1 MDWLVSECCK
11 LWKISNNMS
20 MNSLQ
25 CCNITQGKC
34 KLNLCDCSFT
44 VLLYYEDLSIRW
56 CNYCWILTI
65 DNLYF
70 LQLLCSPPKANKMN
84 FGFSV
89 SICCLFKKCCFIAY
103 AMFKKEIYLS
113 VGNIFCKWSKFN
125 FCFPQN
131 HFYILQRIKYA
142 NDVCYWDSFLE

>member
-56 CNYCWILTI
+56 YNYCCILTI

-113 VGNIFCKWSKFN
+113 VGNIFFVNYQNLIFAILKTIFTYCKESNMQMMYVIGTLF
-125 FCFPQN
+125 
-131 HFYILQRIKYA
+131 
-142 NDVCYWDSFLE
+142 